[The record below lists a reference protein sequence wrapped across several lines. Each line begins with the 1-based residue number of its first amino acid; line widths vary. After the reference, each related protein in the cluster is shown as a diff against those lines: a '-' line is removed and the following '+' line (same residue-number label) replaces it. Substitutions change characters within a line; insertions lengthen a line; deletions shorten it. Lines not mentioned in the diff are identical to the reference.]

1 MQSEHPNTNELVSH
15 GDHFFE
21 AEGIRFHYFVRGS
34 GPLMIFQ
41 SVGWGVSGGFLWNSL
56 GPHMEKNNT
65 VLYLEP
71 RGNGQSSKPS
81 DPATMCA
88 KTMAE
93 DLDHLRKHLQLE
105 AFPILGGG
113 SHSGAIVLR
122 YAERYPHRVRKLI
135 LISSQTMDSPPN
147 THMND
152 WIAKRKDDPRFRPAL
167 GKLMELFSGKM
178 PETDEQFAA
187 DFQVILPYYFSDPS
201 RADVLKQSLEKDGDL
216 PSVYG
221 LQTNVND
228 AKEENKLPHV
238 AEAGSVTAKTL
249 IIWGAEDALCSLTA
263 ANALADGIP
272 DSRLVVIPGAGHC
285 SWIEKP
291 DDFWRAFDAFIAE

>member
-1 MQSEHPNTNELVSH
+1 MLAVPGKRLELVILSSFTQVQKRTKVPNGLLLSILAYRHSERLPKLHPLGLSNMQSANPNTDELVSH

-93 DLDHLRKHLQLE
+93 DLEHFRKHL
-105 AFPILGGG
+105 
-113 SHSGAIVLR
+113 
-122 YAERYPHRVRKLI
+122 
-135 LISSQTMDSPPN
+135 
-147 THMND
+147 
-152 WIAKRKDDPRFRPAL
+152 
-167 GKLMELFSGKM
+167 
-178 PETDEQFAA
+178 
-187 DFQVILPYYFSDPS
+187 
-201 RADVLKQSLEKDGDL
+201 
-216 PSVYG
+216 
-221 LQTNVND
+221 
-228 AKEENKLPHV
+228 
-238 AEAGSVTAKTL
+238 
-249 IIWGAEDALCSLTA
+249 
-263 ANALADGIP
+263 
-272 DSRLVVIPGAGHC
+272 
-285 SWIEKP
+285 
-291 DDFWRAFDAFIAE
+291 